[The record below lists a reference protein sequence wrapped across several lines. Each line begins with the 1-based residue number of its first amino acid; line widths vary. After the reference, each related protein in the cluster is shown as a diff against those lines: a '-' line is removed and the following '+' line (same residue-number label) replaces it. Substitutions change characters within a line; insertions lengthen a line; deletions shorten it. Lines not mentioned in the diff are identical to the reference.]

1 MSESPDEQ
9 LRDSNPNAAGPDHAE
24 GEIGVSSER
33 EGHTGRGQHST
44 DGTRDTSVD
53 DEGDA

>member
-24 GEIGVSSER
+24 GEMGVSSER

-44 DGTRDTSVD
+44 DGTRDTSVE